1 MRNRTMPFS
10 ALAAAALAG
19 GLGLAA
25 GEPIRVGLIGLD
37 TSHVIAFT
45 QILNDEKSRDHVPGC
60 RVVAGFPGG
69 SPDVQASAS
78 RVEGFTKQLRE
89 TWKIE
94 IVQDIPALLERVDVV
109 MIESVDGRPHLA
121 QARPVFAAKKRVFI
135 DKPLAGSLE
144 DAREIVRLSK
154 ETGTP
159 FFSASAYRF
168 APEIRRLRDDPEVG
182 KVVGCDAV
190 SDCSYEPHHPDLYWY
205 GIHGVE
211 ALYTIMGKG
220 CVSVVRVATPGT
232 DLVVGRWADG
242 RIGTFR
248 GIRAGRRPSGV
259 IVYGDKGTRE
269 SGSMGSVYKGL
280 MEAAVAF
287 FKTGVPPIDPEE
299 TLEMFE
305 FMTGAQVSKI
315 AGGAPVSLESLRE
328 GK

>member
-1 MRNRTMPFS
+1 M
-10 ALAAAALAG
+10 
-19 GLGLAA
+19 
-25 GEPIRVGLIGLD
+25 
-37 TSHVIAFT
+37 IAFT
-45 QILNDEKSRDHVPGC
+45 KILNDATASDHIPGC

-94 IVQDIPALLERVDVV
+94 IVPDIPTLLERVDVV
-109 MIESVDGRPHLA
+109 MIESVDGRPHLE
-121 QARPVFAAKKRVFI
+121 QVRPVFAAKKRVFI

-168 APEIRRLRDDPEVG
+168 VPAIRELRDDPAVG

-190 SDCSYEPHHPDLYWY
+190 SPCSYEPHHPDLYWY

-232 DLVVGRWADG
+232 DFVVGQWADG

-287 FKTGVPPIDPEE
+287 FQTGVAPIDPEE
-299 TLEMFE
+299 TLEVFE
-305 FMTGAQVSKI
+305 FMTAAQKSKER
-315 AGGAPVSLESLRE
+315 GGAPVSLDELR
-328 GK
+328 KAK